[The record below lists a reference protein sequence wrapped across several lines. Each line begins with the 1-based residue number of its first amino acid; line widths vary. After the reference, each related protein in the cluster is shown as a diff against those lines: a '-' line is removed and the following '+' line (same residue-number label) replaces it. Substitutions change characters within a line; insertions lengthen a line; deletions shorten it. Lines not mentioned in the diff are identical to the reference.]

1 MYKALV
7 DGHFFL
13 ADTYLDVTRRQGQ
26 NSSAGSGYGY
36 SVSCEESIVDVSSVK
51 YTFLAENNT
60 VFNMI

>member
-36 SVSCEESIVDVSSVK
+36 SLSCQESIVDVK
-51 YTFLAENNT
+51 C
-60 VFNMI
+60 